1 MTLAILTF
9 VLTLAAVLGSYWA
22 IVLRPEVQAS
32 GRLRQRLQV
41 KTDRQ
46 TGGPSIIKGN
56 AGNDAATGFLVR
68 WHRRYAVGP
77 ATRLIERA
85 GMGMR
90 FDATRLVTWTA
101 AALSLVVMGLKIGNA
116 SWVTALC
123 AGLVTPL
130 VPYLYLRNAARKR
143 LNGFEELF
151 PEALDLMAR
160 ALRGGHTLT
169 TSLAMI
175 ADEIPDPVKAEFRA
189 VYEQHNYGLP
199 LQQVLRG
206 LAERIPLMDVR
217 FFVTAVITQRE
228 TGGNLAEVLDNL
240 ASVTRDRF
248 RMRRQIQV
256 LTAQGRMTGWILG
269 LFPVVLG
276 FVLYLVNPSHMGA
289 FLNDPLGVRLLE
301 TAVVL
306 QSAGFM
312 MIRKIVK
319 VEF

>member
-1 MTLAILTF
+1 MAAAILTF
-9 VLTLAAVLGSYWA
+9 VLILTAVLGSYWA
-22 IVLRPEVQAS
+22 LVLRPEGQAT
-32 GRLRQRLQV
+32 GRLRERLNVHTV
-41 KTDRQ
+41 KK
-46 TGGPSIIKGN
+46 TGGPSIIKG
-56 AGNDAATGFLVR
+56 GAASDEEPGTLIR

-77 ATRLIERA
+77 ATRLIARS
-85 GMGMR
+85 GMQL
-90 FDATRLVTWTA
+90 DAERLVMWTLG
-101 AALSLVVMGLKIGNA
+101 ALSLVVTLLKLGNA
-116 SWVTALC
+116 SWPTALC

-130 VPYLYLRNAARKR
+130 VPYVYLQHAARQR
-143 LNGFEELF
+143 LKGFEELF

-169 TSLAMI
+169 TALAMI

-189 VYEQHNYGLP
+189 VYEQHNYGMP
-199 LQQVLRG
+199 MPQVLRG
-206 LAERIPLMDVR
+206 LADRIPLIDVR

-240 ASVTRDRF
+240 ATVTRDRF
-248 RMRRQIQV
+248 RVRRQIHV

-276 FVLYLVNPSHMGA
+276 VVLYLVNPSHMGA
-289 FLNDPLGVRLLE
+289 FVNDPLGVRLLE

-306 QSAGFM
+306 QVAGFI
-312 MIRKIVK
+312 MIRKIVQ